1 MKDIV
6 GSIKGKLSEIE
17 EKEDVRVIM
26 AVESGS
32 RAWGFAS
39 PDSDYDVR
47 FIYVR
52 NRSDYLRLVPV
63 RDVIEWQLDDVYDID
78 GWDLK
83 KALLLLH
90 DSNPTLHEWC
100 NSPIVYKEN
109 ELAEP
114 FRELTK
120 QFFLPKKAIYHYVS
134 MAEHAFRQYLSGD
147 QVRIKKYFY
156 GIRPILA
163 ARWVAEKR
171 TAPPMMF
178 EELMDAQLPEA
189 LRPAVQDLLKLK
201 KETSELGAGSHIPVL
216 DAFISEQLESLKTI
230 AAQEENRKND
240 WDALEKFFA
249 DALERD
255 RKQ

>member
-6 GSIKGKLSEIE
+6 DSIKGKLVEIE
-17 EKEDVRVIM
+17 EKEGVRIIM

-52 NRSDYLRLVPV
+52 NQEDYLRLVPV
-63 RDVIEWQLDDVYDID
+63 RDVIEWQLDEVYDID

-83 KALLLLH
+83 KVLLLLH

-100 NSPIVYKEN
+100 NSPIVYREN

-120 QFFLPKKAIYHYVS
+120 QFFLPKKAMFHYVS
-134 MAEHAFRQYLSGD
+134 MAEHAYRQYLTGEE
-147 QVRIKKYFY
+147 VRIKKYFY
-156 GIRPILA
+156 GLRPILA

-178 EELMDAQLPEA
+178 EDLVEAQLPQQ
-189 LRPAVQDLLKLK
+189 LLPAVKDLLEIK
-201 KETSELGAGSHIPVL
+201 KQTSELGTGPRIPEL
-216 DAFISEQLESLKTI
+216 DAFITEQLEALKEK
-230 AAQEENRKND
+230 AAEEENRKND
-240 WDALEKFFA
+240 WQALDEFFKM
-249 DALERD
+249 ALS
-255 RKQ
+255 Q